1 LLLQIGIMMFKH
13 KTPLLFFS
21 LIIVIASCKKG
32 NIKPVVTGKNLVLS
46 ALEQQKVTADNV
58 FTLKLF
64 KNLNSSNTD
73 GANLFASPLSVS
85 FALGMTSN
93 GAGGTTLDAMKSTLN
108 FNGLTQD
115 EVNSY
120 YNNLITNLPQL
131 DPNTTLKIAN
141 SIWYRQEFSVLP
153 DFLKTDSAS
162 FHAKVRG
169 LDFSNPAT
177 VTQINNWVSDQTAGK
192 IPTIIETIP
201 TDAVM
206 YLINAIYFKSSWK
219 EKFDAKNTTKRS
231 FNLAGGGTV
240 QADFMDNTM
249 AVNMLSNENV
259 TVAELPYSGDKYS
272 MVIAL
277 PQSGTINDMVAGIDS
292 AKWQLWMNSLG
303 TTKARV
309 QLPRFKFSYEA
320 TLNDALAQL
329 GMGIAFT
336 KFANFSKI
344 NATAPLLITKV
355 KHKAFIDVNEDGS
368 TAAAA
373 ASVEVGIT
381 SAPLVSTI
389 TFNHPFFFAIREM
402 KSGLIVFAG
411 TVNDPTK

>member
-1 LLLQIGIMMFKH
+1 MFKH
-13 KTPLLFFS
+13 KTPLLLLCF
-21 LIIVIASCKKG
+21 IIVIASCKKN

-64 KNLNSSNTD
+64 KNLNSSNTA

-115 EVNSY
+115 QVNSY
-120 YNNLITNLPQL
+120 YNNLITNLPQI

-141 SIWYRQEFSVLP
+141 SIWYRQEFNVLP

-162 FHAKVRG
+162 FHAKVQA
-169 LDFSNPAT
+169 LDFNSPAS
-177 VTQINNWVSDQTAGK
+177 VTQINNWVSNQTAGK

-201 TDAVM
+201 GDAVM

-249 AVNMLSNENV
+249 AVNMFNSENV

-277 PQSGTINDMVAGIDS
+277 PQSGTVNDLVAGIDS
-292 AKWQLWMNSLG
+292 AKWQLWMNSLVA
-303 TTKARV
+303 TKARV

-320 TLNDALAQL
+320 TLNDALTQL
-329 GMGIAFT
+329 GMGVAFT

-355 KHKAFIDVNEDGS
+355 KHKAFVDVNEDGT

-373 ASVEVGIT
+373 TSVEVGMT

>member
-1 LLLQIGIMMFKH
+1 MLLQIGIMMFKH
-13 KTPLLFFS
+13 KTPLLLFCF
-21 LIIVIASCKKG
+21 IIVIASCKKN

-64 KNLNSSNTD
+64 KNLSSSNTA

-93 GAGGTTLDAMKSTLN
+93 GANGQTLDAIKNTLN
-108 FNGLTQD
+108 FNGLTQ
-115 EVNSY
+115 EQVNSY

-153 DFLKTDSAS
+153 DFLQTNSTS
-162 FHAKVRG
+162 FHAKVQG
-169 LDFSNPAT
+169 LDFNNPAS

-192 IPTIIETIP
+192 IPTIVEAIP
-201 TDAVM
+201 ADAVM

-219 EKFDAKNTTKRS
+219 EKFDPTHTIKRT
-231 FNLAGGGTV
+231 FNPDGGGSV
-240 QADFMDNTM
+240 QSDFMDNIM
-249 AVNMLSNENV
+249 PVNLFTNDNV
-259 TVAELPYSGDKYS
+259 IVAELPYSGDKYS
-272 MVIAL
+272 MVVAM
-277 PQSGTINDMVAGIDS
+277 PQNGTIGDFVTGIDS
-292 AKWQLWMNSLG
+292 AKWQLWMNSL
-303 TTKARV
+303 TPAKPEI
-309 QLPRFKFSYEA
+309 QLPKFKISYDV
-320 TLNDALAQL
+320 TLNDALTQL

-336 KFANFSKI
+336 KLADFSKI
-344 NATAPLLITKV
+344 NATASLLITKV
-355 KHKAFIDVNEDGS
+355 KHKAFVEVNEDGT

-373 ASVEVGIT
+373 TSVEVGIT
-381 SAPLVSTI
+381 AAPLAPMV

-402 KSGLIVFAG
+402 KSGLIVFVG
-411 TVNDPTK
+411 TVNNPTK

>member
-1 LLLQIGIMMFKH
+1 MFKH

-21 LIIVIASCKKG
+21 LIIVIASCKK
-32 NIKPVVTGKNLVLS
+32 NSIKPIVTGKNLVLS

-64 KNLNSSNTD
+64 KNLSVNNTE

-93 GAGGTTLDAMKSTLN
+93 GANGQTLDAIKNTLN
-108 FNGLTQD
+108 FNGLTQ
-115 EVNSY
+115 EQVNSY
-120 YNNLITNLPQL
+120 YNNLVTNLPQL
-131 DPNTTLKIAN
+131 DPNTMLKIAN

-153 DFLKTDSAS
+153 GFLQINTAS
-162 FHAKVRG
+162 FHAKVQA
-169 LDFSNPAT
+169 LDFADPAT
-177 VTQINNWVSDQTAGK
+177 VTQINNWVSDQTNGK
-192 IPTIIETIP
+192 IPTIVDAIP
-201 TDAVM
+201 AEAVM

-219 EKFDAKNTTKRS
+219 EKFDPKNTTKRS

-249 AVNMLSNENV
+249 SVNVFNSENV
-259 TVAELPYSGDKYS
+259 TVAELPYSNDKYS
-272 MVIAL
+272 MVIAM
-277 PQSGTINDMVAGIDS
+277 PQSGTVGDMVAGIDS
-292 AKWQLWMNSLG
+292 AKWQLWMNSLVK
-303 TTKARV
+303 TKADV
-309 QLPRFKFSYEA
+309 QLPRFRYSYEA
-320 TLNDALAQL
+320 TLNDALTQL

-336 KFANFSKI
+336 KQADFSKI
-344 NATAPLLITKV
+344 NATASLLITKV
-355 KHKAFIDVNEDGS
+355 KHKAFVEVNEDGT
-368 TAAAA
+368 TAAAVT
-373 ASVEVGIT
+373 SVEIGVT
-381 SAPLVSTI
+381 SAPQVQTI

>member
-1 LLLQIGIMMFKH
+1 MLLQIGIMMFKH

-21 LIIVIASCKKG
+21 LIIVIASCKKS

-64 KNLNSSNTD
+64 KNLSSNNTE

-93 GAGGTTLDAMKSTLN
+93 GANGQTLDAIKNTLN
-108 FNGLTQD
+108 FNGLTQ
-115 EVNSY
+115 EQVNSY

-141 SIWYRQEFSVLP
+141 SIWYRQEFNVLP
-153 DFLKTDSAS
+153 DFLQTNTTS
-162 FHAKVRG
+162 FNARVKG
-169 LDFSNPAT
+169 LDFNSPAT
-177 VTQINNWVSDQTAGK
+177 ITQINNWVSDQTAGK
-192 IPTIIETIP
+192 IPTIVDAIP
-201 TDAVM
+201 ADAVM

-249 AVNMLSNENV
+249 GVNMFNNENV
-259 TVAELPYSGDKYS
+259 TVAELPYSNDKYS
-272 MVIAL
+272 IVIAL
-277 PQSGTINDMVAGIDS
+277 PQSGTVGDMVAGIDS
-292 AKWQLWMNSLG
+292 VKWQLWMNSLV
-303 TTKARV
+303 TTKAEV

-320 TLNDALAQL
+320 TLNDALTQL

-336 KFANFSKI
+336 KQADFSKI

-355 KHKAFIDVNEDGS
+355 RHKAFVEVNEDGT

-373 ASVEVGIT
+373 TSVEVGMT
-381 SAPLVSTI
+381 SAPLVPTI

-411 TVNDPTK
+411 MVNDPTK